1 MRAKE
6 LTNFI
11 SGEGALPCR
20 LGMCWSTG
28 WPQVFTAA
36 PPQSSAH
43 SFQAGLMGVIAGER
57 QRLRGSC
64 DGIHTDW
71 LTLSRLLWLQ
81 VAKTFPKLAEAA
93 KEDIG
98 V

>member
-1 MRAKE
+1 M
-6 LTNFI
+6 
-11 SGEGALPCR
+11 
-20 LGMCWSTG
+20 
-28 WPQVFTAA
+28 
-36 PPQSSAH
+36 
-43 SFQAGLMGVIAGER
+43 IAGER

-64 DGIHTDW
+64 DAIHTDR

-81 VAKTFPKLAEAA
+81 VTKTFPKVAEAA

>member
-20 LGMCWSTG
+20 LGTCWSTR

-36 PPQSSAH
+36 APQSSAH
-43 SFQAGLMGVIAGER
+43 SFPAGLMGVIAGER

-64 DGIHTDW
+64 DGIHSG
-71 LTLSRLLWLQ
+71 LANLSRLLWLQ
-81 VAKTFPKLAEAA
+81 VTKTFPKLAEAA